1 MTHTGTGI
9 ILGGVAWSSFLS
21 YDNSITIV
29 IGPVEL
35 AKVQDTYYVQ
45 TNGKA
50 STHLVCWNLLTE
62 IAFVHMW
69 THIHTII
76 VRWYNFMH

>member
-1 MTHTGTGI
+1 MMTHTGTGI

-45 TNGKA
+45 TNGKV
-50 STHLVCWNLLTE
+50 STHLVC
-62 IAFVHMW
+62 
-69 THIHTII
+69 
-76 VRWYNFMH
+76 